1 MWQESVHVSIEFFNF
16 ASTQGEEDLV
26 LSHYGRWVCPESSLL
41 GDGRESKY
49 LDSFNTK

>member
-1 MWQESVHVSIEFFNF
+1 MWQESVHVSIDFFNF

-26 LSHYGRWVCPESSLL
+26 LATMADGFVQKSSLL